1 MGQYTTETFISKA
14 RLVHG
19 DKFDYSKVKY
29 IDYKTEVCI
38 ICPIHGEF
46 WQKPTLHLTRSGC
59 FHCNTSGVRR
69 KVLYNIATV
78 DVNEAHSPENRKC
91 YELWKDMLSRCYNPH
106 MLKRYPSYIGCSVCE
121 SWLVFSNFKRWYQ
134 KHHLEGYDLD
144 KDILVK
150 GNKIYSPKT
159 CCFVPHKLNCTI
171 NRCQKSRG
179 ELPIGVHYD
188 TQRQKFVA
196 SYRRGMTH
204 KFIGRYNTPSEAFK
218 AYKIAKEQYIKE
230 LSERYFQ
237 EGKIT
242 KMVYDALMKYE
253 VEITD

>member
-1 MGQYTTETFISKA
+1 MNQYTTEKFISKA

-59 FHCNTSGVRR
+59 FHCNTSGVRKR
-69 KVLYNIATV
+69 VLYDIAKV
-78 DVNEAHSPENRKC
+78 DVNDATSPENRKC
-91 YELWKDMLSRCYNPH
+91 FVLWKDMLSRCYNPH
-106 MLKRYPSYIGCSVCE
+106 VLIRYPTYIGCSVCE
-121 SWLVFSNFKRWYQ
+121 SWLTFSNFRQWY
-134 KHHLEGYDLD
+134 KEHYVEGYDLD

-150 GNKIYSPKT
+150 GNKTYSPDT

-179 ELPIGVHYD
+179 KLPIGVRFD
-188 TQRQKFVA
+188 AERQKFA
-196 SYRRGMTH
+196 SSFRCGMTY
-204 KFIGRYNTPSEAFK
+204 KFIGRYNTPFEAFC
-218 AYKIAKEQYIKE
+218 AYKSAKESYVKE
-230 LSERYFQ
+230 LAESYFK

-242 KMVYDALMKYE
+242 ERVYQALMKYE